1 MKPLRKIE
9 MQNWSLHGGEDND
22 FPTRKLANRPEDRNQ
37 KASVIHGMWNIPHHI
52 TLALIKAQLLKIIH
66 NGSKSGQCV
75 ARTPNKT
82 EKENEKRDFVSSTCA
97 MKMTSK
103 YFGKEKG
110 GAQSYGRACMGKH
123 RLCDEMFDQM
133 FV

>member
-1 MKPLRKIE
+1 
-9 MQNWSLHGGEDND
+9 
-22 FPTRKLANRPEDRNQ
+22 
-37 KASVIHGMWNIPHHI
+37 MWNIPHHI
-52 TLALIKAQLLKIIH
+52 ALALIKALLLKIIL

-75 ARTPNKT
+75 VRTPNKT
-82 EKENEKRDFVSSTCA
+82 EKENEKGDFMSSTCA
-97 MKMTSK
+97 MRVTSK

-110 GAQSYGRACMGKH
+110 GAQSYGGAIMGKH

>member
-1 MKPLRKIE
+1 M
-9 MQNWSLHGGEDND
+9 
-22 FPTRKLANRPEDRNQ
+22 
-37 KASVIHGMWNIPHHI
+37 
-52 TLALIKAQLLKIIH
+52 
-66 NGSKSGQCV
+66 

-82 EKENEKRDFVSSTCA
+82 EKENKKRDFVSSTCV